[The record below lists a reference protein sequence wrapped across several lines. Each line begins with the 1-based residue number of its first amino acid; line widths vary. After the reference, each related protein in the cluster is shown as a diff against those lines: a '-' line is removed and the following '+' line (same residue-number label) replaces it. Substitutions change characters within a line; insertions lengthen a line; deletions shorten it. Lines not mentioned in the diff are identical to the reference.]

1 MKKALITGVSGQDG
15 RHLVHLLMKMDYEIV
30 GTVSKPSSVLPVKD
44 FFSSSRVEIIHADLT
59 NLSQLMDIVTLH
71 KPDEIYNL
79 AALSHVGRSFIEP
92 ELTADITGLGALR
105 LLEAVRSSGR
115 SDNMKM
121 YQASSSEMFGRVN
134 QSPQDEETPFNPIS
148 PYGVAKTFAH
158 NTCRSYRDMYEIKVS
173 CGILFNHEGEFR
185 SQEFVTRKITSN
197 VARIALGRQK
207 TFSLG
212 NLEARRDW
220 GYAGDYVKAMWKM
233 MQCDFADDYV
243 IATGLSH
250 TVLDF
255 LLTALEAAGL
265 EKNVEKYVTY
275 DPQMKRPREADL
287 LVGNSSKASRILNW
301 KAEKSFHEL
310 VQLMVENDLR
320 IERAIEL

>member
-1 MKKALITGVSGQDG
+1 MRRALITGVSGQDG
-15 RHLVHLLMKMDYEIV
+15 RHLVKLLLEHDYEIV
-30 GTVSKPSSVLPVKD
+30 GTVSKPNRIATVKEL
-44 FFSSSRVEIIHADLT
+44 FHSPKVTIIHSDLT
-59 NLSQLMDIVTLH
+59 DSVSLTEILKKY
-71 KPDEIYNL
+71 KPIEIYNL
-79 AALSHVGRSFIEP
+79 GALSHVGLSFNEP
-92 ELTADITGLGALR
+92 ELTANVTGLGALR
-105 LLEAVRSSGR
+105 VLNAVRNSGMQDSIR
-115 SDNMKM
+115 M
-121 YQASSSEMFGRVN
+121 YQASSSEMFGRVT
-134 QSPQDEETPFNPIS
+134 QSPQDEQTPFNPIS

-158 NTCRSYRDMYEIKVS
+158 NTCRSYREMYEIKVS

-185 SQEFVTRKITSN
+185 SHEFVTRKITSN
-197 VARIALGRQK
+197 VARIALGCQK

-243 IATGLSH
+243 IATGSSH
-250 TVLDF
+250 TVFDF
-255 LLTALEAAGL
+255 LLTALEVAGL

-275 DPQMKRPREADL
+275 DPQMKRPQEADL

-320 IERAIEL
+320 IESATKF